1 MWHLHILWSESCLGA
16 LNVFFSGHCLKGATG
31 PGQKSPSLVFCDA
44 LWWTVSVSCV
54 SGHGKDVNLHSGSTG
69 HQTTCCFVE
78 VCWTYGTKRAAC
90 SSFSLAFIHGLIV
103 PHSFLWPSDNQLFS
117 VIQILVFLLH
127 RYFCPCSLVV
137 SKAWFSFQSHNCE
150 NHYYTYFIV
159 WMFGVWFNV
168 LERHLL
174 SSLRVY
180 LFDQSYSKTGKF
192 RSIITASN
200 NFSNIF

>member
-1 MWHLHILWSESCLGA
+1 MADVPTCPERSNVASTYTMVWELLWCSECF
-16 LNVFFSGHCLKGATG
+16 FFSGHCLKGAMG

-90 SSFSLAFIHGLIV
+90 SSSHSLSFTGLII
-103 PHSFLWPSDNQLFS
+103 PHSFLWPSDNQHFS
-117 VIQILVFLLH
+117 VIQILVFCYTVIFVPVHWL
-127 RYFCPCSLVV
+127 SLRPDFPFNLITVKIIITHTH
-137 SKAWFSFQSHNCE
+137 SNCLG
-150 NHYYTYFIV
+150 
-159 WMFGVWFNV
+159 FGFNV

-174 SSLRVY
+174 SS
-180 LFDQSYSKTGKF
+180 
-192 RSIITASN
+192 
-200 NFSNIF
+200 